1 MAKIRVENL
10 YKIFGPKPKRA
21 ISMVEEGK
29 SKDEILD
36 EIGCTVAVSDANLE
50 IEIGEI
56 FVVMGLSGSGKSTL
70 LRCLNRLIEPTA
82 GNVYLDDDAV
92 DVLSAREEDLR
103 HIRRSKMS
111 MVFQHFGLLPHRTVA
126 ANVSFGLEIQG
137 VDQSTRIEKAYETIE
152 TVGLSGYEEKMTGE
166 LSGGMQQRVGL
177 ARALATDP
185 EILLMDEAFSALD
198 PLIRTNMQDELLELQ
213 SKVQKTIVF
222 ITHDLDEALKLGD
235 RIAIMNQ
242 NGQIEQVGTSE
253 EILSNPASHY
263 VEAFVENVD
272 RSKVITATSIM
283 FDHPERVVEPKEG
296 PGVAVRRMRKWGIS
310 HLAVTNSE
318 NKFQGFVA
326 IDDAVKMQKEG
337 KNTLESI
344 IKHKDRGIIPD
355 TPVAD
360 ILPMVWDNNIPVVVI
375 DEDGKMD
382 GIVYRPSV
390 IAEITGEEVESA
402 KKLDEI
408 EEPEA
413 TESETEVEN
422 D

>member
-10 YKIFGPKPKRA
+10 YKVFGPQPKKA
-21 ISMVEEGK
+21 ISMVDAGK

-36 EIGCTVAVSDANLE
+36 DIGCTVAVNNASLE
-50 IEIGEI
+50 IELGEI

-70 LRCLNRLIEPTA
+70 LRCLNRLIEPTT
-82 GNVYLDDDAV
+82 GKVYLDDDAV
-92 DVLSAREEDLR
+92 DVLAAGEEALR
-103 HIRRSKMS
+103 TIRRSKMS

-137 VDQSTRIEKAYETIE
+137 VDKETRNKKAYDTVE
-152 TVGLSGYEEKMTGE
+152 TVGLGGYEEKMTGE

-198 PLIRTNMQDELLELQ
+198 PLIRNNMQDELLTLQ
-213 SKVQKTIVF
+213 SKVKKTIVF

-253 EILSNPASHY
+253 EILSNPASEY

-283 FDHPERVVEPKEG
+283 FDHPERVVDPKEG

-310 HLAVTNSE
+310 HLAVTDSDNR
-318 NKFQGFVA
+318 FQGFVA
-326 IDDAVKMQKEG
+326 IDDAVKLQKEN
-337 KNTLESI
+337 KHTLESI
-344 IKHKDRGIIPD
+344 INHSNRTISPD

-360 ILPMVWDNNIPVVVI
+360 ILPQVWDNNIPVVATN
-375 DEDGKMD
+375 EEGQME

-390 IAEITGEEVESA
+390 IAEITGEEIESEEKLGEVEMP
-402 KKLDEI
+402 
-408 EEPEA
+408 EPEVA
-413 TESETEVEN
+413 N

>member
-10 YKIFGPKPKRA
+10 YKVFGPRPEKG
-21 ISMVEEGK
+21 IELVEQGK
-29 SKDEILD
+29 SKDTILD
-36 EIGCTVAVSDANLE
+36 ETGCTVAVNNASLE
-50 IEIGEI
+50 IELGEI

-70 LRCLNRLIEPTA
+70 LRCLNRLIEPTD
-82 GNVYLDDDAV
+82 GKVYLNDDSTN
-92 DVLSAREEDLR
+92 VLEAGEEELR
-103 HIRRSKMS
+103 TIRRSKMA

-137 VDQSTRIEKAYETIE
+137 VDKETRNEKAYETIE

-198 PLIRTNMQDELLELQ
+198 PLIRNNMQDELLELQ

-253 EILSNPASHY
+253 EILSNPASEY

-272 RSKVITATSIM
+272 RSKVITATGIM
-283 FDHPERVVEPKEG
+283 FDHPERVVDPKEG
-296 PGVAVRRMRKWGIS
+296 PGVAIRRMRKWGVS
-310 HLAVTNSE
+310 HLAVTDSDNRFE
-318 NKFQGFVA
+318 GFVA
-326 IDDAVKMQKEG
+326 IDDAVNLQKEN
-337 KNTLESI
+337 KHTLE
-344 IKHKDRGIIPD
+344 GIIGHSDRTISPD
-355 TPVAD
+355 TPVAN
-360 ILPMVWDNNIPVVVI
+360 ILPKVWDNNIPVVVVN
-375 DEDGKMD
+375 EEGQME

-390 IAEITGEEVESA
+390 IAEITGEEIEA
-402 KKLDEI
+402 EKKLGEI
-408 EEPEA
+408 ETP
-413 TESETEVEN
+413 ETEVAN